1 MGSTMVIDRE
11 QWLAHVRET
20 WNARAPQWEAQAERD
35 ARSGDRARELD
46 RMEHALALRPGARV
60 LDAGCGTGQYAIAF
74 AERGYR
80 VTAVDLAP
88 EMIERARKRAEAHG
102 VEVEWRVGDIGRLS
116 DPLAVYDAI
125 HARGVLHLVPD
136 VPGTLREF
144 RRVLVPGGR
153 LFASVPGALSPIYR
167 HAWRRFLD
175 PPEVGTNLMTPWELE
190 TVLETLGWRVI
201 DGWGDFSQSLSG
213 EANPFD
219 PAVISQL
226 DRRLQQAAATTWSV
240 VAK

>member
-1 MGSTMVIDRE
+1 MVIDRE
-11 QWLAHVRET
+11 HWLARVRET
-20 WNARAPQWEAQAERD
+20 WNARALQWDEQAERD
-35 ARSGDRARELD
+35 ARSASRAHEIERLE
-46 RMEHALALRPGARV
+46 RTLALRPGARI

-88 EMIERARKRAEAHG
+88 EMIERARKRAAEHG
-102 VEVEWRVGDIGRLS
+102 VEVEWRVGDIGRLT
-116 DPLAVYDAI
+116 DPFAIYDAI
-125 HARGVLHLVPD
+125 HARVVLHFVPD

-144 RRVLVPGGR
+144 RRVLMPGGR

-167 HAWRRFLD
+167 QAWRRFID
-175 PPEVGTNLMTPWELE
+175 PTEVGTNLMTPWELE
-190 TVLETLGWRVI
+190 AVLETLGWRII

-213 EANPFD
+213 ETNPFD

-226 DRRLQQAAATTWSV
+226 DQRLQQAAATTWGV
-240 VAK
+240 IAK